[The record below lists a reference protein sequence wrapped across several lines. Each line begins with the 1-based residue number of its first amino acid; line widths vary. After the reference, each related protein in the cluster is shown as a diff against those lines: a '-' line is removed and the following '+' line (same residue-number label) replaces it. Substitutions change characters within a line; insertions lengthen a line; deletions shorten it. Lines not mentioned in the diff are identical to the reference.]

1 MTLEST
7 PQSDMKTAAKTTFR
21 LLDTKTLTK
30 DMQTTLP
37 DNQTMPATSQRD
49 KKTQTKYMQTDL
61 QVSPTLAANR
71 RTSGSVVSSRP
82 RAMEIA
88 AAPAAAKAVPEAAA
102 SFLLA
107 LCLLPSSFWTAA
119 SSLRLGLASSKS

>member
-7 PQSDMKTAAKTTFR
+7 RQSDMKTAAKTAMR

-88 AAPAAAKAVPEAAA
+88 AAPAAAKAVPA

-107 LCLLPSSFWTAA
+107 LCLLPSSFWTAVA
-119 SSLRLGLASSKS
+119 SLQLGLASSKS